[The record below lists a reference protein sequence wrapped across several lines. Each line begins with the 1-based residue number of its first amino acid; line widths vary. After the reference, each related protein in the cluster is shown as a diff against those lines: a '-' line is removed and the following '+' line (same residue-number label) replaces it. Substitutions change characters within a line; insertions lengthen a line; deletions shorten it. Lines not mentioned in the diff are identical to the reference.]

1 MVAGASYDACWQDW
15 RYPLAAGPAERRE
28 DSKSVRRSSDLLADL
43 TVRQFWPVRATQ
55 RCVCV
60 GLDAM
65 RTSCIRRH
73 WNDPRIGAGVRWA
86 GPYLATADAFSPLD
100 S

>member
-1 MVAGASYDACWQDW
+1 MVAGASYDAWGQDW
-15 RYPLAAGPAERRE
+15 RHPLAAGPAEHSGN
-28 DSKSVRRSSDLLADL
+28 SKGVRRSSDLLADL
-43 TVRQFWPVRATQ
+43 AVRQFWPVRATQ

-60 GLDAM
+60 GHDAM
-65 RTSCIRRH
+65 RASCIRRH